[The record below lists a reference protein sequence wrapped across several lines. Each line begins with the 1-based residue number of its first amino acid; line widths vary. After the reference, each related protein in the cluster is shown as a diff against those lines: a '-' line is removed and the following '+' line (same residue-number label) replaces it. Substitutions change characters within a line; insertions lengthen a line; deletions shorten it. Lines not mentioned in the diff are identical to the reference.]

1 MKTKTKAKVI
11 IMAIMVLATILI
23 VSTKTQANYQSVM
36 PTRENGVEY
45 LGSVSPKVWI
55 NNIRNMEADGEVMGL
70 TETHDEGTLLSTSG
84 SNNIDAHLMKNT
96 EYGAIAILSASKEYG
111 KQGEG
116 SDRYVMDGAGLKT
129 TTGNVYGMYPTRN
142 YEWTASDFTGSASNG
157 FGENINEK
165 YRDMYTEKKE
175 TKPGDALLPWHGN
188 SSVTWNYTSSP
199 VYYRG
204 RSSSLFSSYSRDA
217 SYSSSLNYG
226 RACVVSGAGL

>member
-1 MKTKTKAKVI
+1 MKTKAKVI
-11 IMAIMVLATILI
+11 IVAIMVLATILI
-23 VSTKTQANYQSVM
+23 VSTKTQANYQSVK
-36 PTRENGVEY
+36 PSDY
-45 LGSVSPKVWI
+45 LGGVTPKVWI
-55 NNIRNMEADGEVMGL
+55 NNIRNMEAEGQVMGL
-70 TETHDEGTLLSTSG
+70 TETHDESTLLSTSG

-116 SDRYVMDGAGLKT
+116 SDRYVMNGAGLKT

-142 YEWTASDFTGSASNG
+142 YEWTASDFTGSASSG

-165 YRDMYTEKKE
+165 YRDMYTEQKE

-204 RSSSLFSSYSRDA
+204 TSYSLFYSNSFHA
-217 SYSSSLNYG
+217 SYSTSTDYA